1 MNEKRRLAYFLNQF
15 FCELGFKDISDFKN
29 KIRSDFNFRFRIQKF
44 VFLAKY
50 FGWDN
55 SYEYTLYPRGPY
67 SSALADDY
75 YCEDILNKSSEIEC
89 FNQKAFKEFIESK
102 SEYGLEA
109 SSTILFYKSFR
120 DSFSLE
126 DAIKTLSEIKPHID
140 SAIVKR
146 AYFDVCDCTSSREF
160 ISQEKSEDVL
170 KSNKNELSHR
180 ILNLIAS
187 FAQFNTNSNVIFILR
202 SLNYLKEVLRKE
214 TLDKNIKC
222 DFLELISRYVG
233 EIDRLCLLINNNGAV
248 LENIN
253 LNDIEVLFNRLESY
267 VACELNINIKLGS
280 EFELYYEYD
289 AIKTFILEEFI
300 PKHVCLVSCDLK
312 FSDEVGKPAFEYYIY
327 HENDL
332 PFEKIQ
338 DLTHEIFKE
347 VYDFCVDSNFEDVF
361 KTISIFIVKGR
372 VFNVL

>member
-1 MNEKRRLAYFLNQF
+1 MEDKAHLAYFLNQLKD
-15 FCELGFKDISDFKN
+15 ELDFKDSIDFRN
-29 KIRSDFNFRFRIQKF
+29 KIENSFDFRFKVQKF

-55 SYEYTLYPRGPY
+55 SYKYTLYPRGPY
-67 SSALADDY
+67 SSVLADDY

-89 FNQKAFKEFIESK
+89 FNQKAFKEFVESK
-102 SEYGLEA
+102 SEYDLEA

-120 DSFSLE
+120 DSFSLD

-146 AYFDVCDCTSSREF
+146 AYRDVCDCSSSQDF

-180 ILNLIAS
+180 ILNSIAS
-187 FAQFNTNSNVIFILR
+187 FAQFNTNHNVIFILR

-214 TLDKNIKC
+214 NLDKNIKC
-222 DFLELISRYVG
+222 DLLELINRYVG
-233 EIDRLCLLINNNGAV
+233 EIDRLYLLINNNDAV

-253 LNDIEVLFNRLESY
+253 LNEVKVLFDRLESY
-267 VACELNINIKLGS
+267 VVCELNNNIKLDS
-280 EFELYYEYD
+280 EFELYYEYN
-289 AIKTFILEEFI
+289 AIKTFILDEFI
-300 PKHVCLVSCDLK
+300 AKHGCLVSCDLK

-327 HENDL
+327 HEQDL

-338 DLTHEIFKE
+338 DLTHDVFKE

-361 KTISIFIVKGR
+361 KTISIFIVKGS

>member
-102 SEYGLEA
+102 SEYDLEA

-361 KTISIFIVKGR
+361 KTISIFIVNGS

>member
-1 MNEKRRLAYFLNQF
+1 MVDKAHLAYFLNQLKD
-15 FCELGFKDISDFKN
+15 ELDFKDSIDFRNRIEK
-29 KIRSDFNFRFRIQKF
+29 SFDFRFKVQKF

-55 SYEYTLYPRGPY
+55 SYGYKLYPRGPY

-89 FNQKAFKEFIESK
+89 FNQKAFKEFVESK
-102 SEYGLEA
+102 SEYDLEA

-146 AYFDVCDCTSSREF
+146 AYLDVCGYSSSQDF
-160 ISQEKSEDVL
+160 ILQEKSDEAL

-180 ILNLIAS
+180 ILNSIAS
-187 FAQFNTNSNVIFILR
+187 FAQFNTNSNARFILR

-222 DFLELISRYVG
+222 DLLELIIRYVS
-233 EIDRLCLLINNNGAV
+233 EIDRLYLLINNNDAV

-253 LNDIEVLFNRLESY
+253 LNDVEVLFNRLESY
-267 VACELNINIKLGS
+267 VACELNIDIKLGS

-289 AIKTFILEEFI
+289 EIKNFILDEFI
-300 PKHVCLVSCDLK
+300 PKHDCLVSCDLM
-312 FSDEVGKPAFEYYIY
+312 FSDEVGNPAFEYYIY

-338 DLTHEIFKE
+338 DLTHEVFKE
-347 VYDFCVDSNFEDVF
+347 VHDFCVYSNFEDVF
-361 KTISIFIVKGR
+361 KTISIFIVKGS

>member
-29 KIRSDFNFRFRIQKF
+29 KIKSDFNFRFRIQKF

-55 SYEYTLYPRGPY
+55 SYGYKLYPRGPY
-67 SSALADDY
+67 SSALDDDY

-102 SEYGLEA
+102 SEYDLEA

-146 AYFDVCDCTSSREF
+146 AYLDVCDCTSSREF

-180 ILNLIAS
+180 ILNSIAS
-187 FAQFNTNSNVIFILR
+187 FAQFNTNSNVIWH
-202 SLNYLKEVLRKE
+202 
-214 TLDKNIKC
+214 C
-222 DFLELISRYVG
+222 LIFYG
-233 EIDRLCLLINNNGAV
+233 LL
-248 LENIN
+248 
-253 LNDIEVLFNRLESY
+253 F
-267 VACELNINIKLGS
+267 
-280 EFELYYEYD
+280 
-289 AIKTFILEEFI
+289 
-300 PKHVCLVSCDLK
+300 
-312 FSDEVGKPAFEYYIY
+312 
-327 HENDL
+327 
-332 PFEKIQ
+332 
-338 DLTHEIFKE
+338 
-347 VYDFCVDSNFEDVF
+347 
-361 KTISIFIVKGR
+361 
-372 VFNVL
+372 